1 MMEDNK
7 KEIYKFKKGGNQFM
21 KRNTMQSF
29 FVVLT
34 VSIFAFFCIIPASVW
49 SAEQYPSRSV
59 ELACGQAAGGG
70 VDLFNRLM
78 ARYFEKYLK
87 VPFVPINKPGPA
99 QMMAASYVAKAK
111 PDGYTIG
118 HMGNQIITAEMSG
131 QASGYT
137 MDELRPICQV
147 GMNGLVIAVPV
158 DSPWKTWQD
167 FVDYANKNPGTKYGH
182 LGVGSGPHQRMEL
195 LNIHAKLKMQGIP
208 FKGEA
213 EALPMLLGKH
223 VPISCFS
230 PTLARAQ
237 ADAGKIRI
245 LLSFEKPSLNGLDPS
260 IPFLDDIY
268 GENAMPDLPTS
279 IFLWAPKKTPDDIVR
294 LIDQTY
300 AKMMKDPDYLDE
312 CKKNNVFLNYYDS
325 DTVVKKILP
334 ERIKMYR
341 AALEALG
348 QLKK

>member
-1 MMEDNK
+1 
-7 KEIYKFKKGGNQFM
+7 M
-21 KRNTMQSF
+21 KRNTMKSF
-29 FVVLT
+29 FGVLL
-34 VSIFAFFCIIPASVW
+34 VGIFTLLCGMLTISW

-59 ELACGQAAGGG
+59 ELACGQSAGGG
-70 VDLFNRLM
+70 VDVFNRLM
-78 ARYFEKYLK
+78 AKYFEKYLK
-87 VPFVPINKPGPA
+87 VTFVPINKPGPA
-99 QMMAASYVAKAK
+99 QMMAAVYVAKAK

-118 HMGNQIITAEMSG
+118 HIGNQIITAEMSG

-147 GMNGLVIAVPV
+147 GMQGLVIAVTP

-167 FVDYANKNPGTKYGH
+167 FVDYAKKNPGTKYGH
-182 LGVGSGPHQRMEL
+182 HGVGSGPHQRMEL
-195 LNIHAKLKMQGIP
+195 LNRHAKLELQGLP

-213 EALPMLLGKH
+213 ELLPMLLGKH
-223 VPISCFS
+223 IPISPLS
-230 PTLARAQ
+230 PTAARPQ

-245 LLSFEKPSLNGLDPS
+245 LLSFEKPSMNKLPTS

-279 IFLWAPKKTPDDIVR
+279 IFLWAPKKTPDDIVKV
-294 LIDQTY
+294 LDQTF
-300 AKMMKDPDYLDE
+300 AKMMKDTGFLDE
-312 CKKNNVFLNYYDS
+312 CDKNNVFLNYYDS
-325 DTVVKKILP
+325 DTVVNKILP